1 MLLIFSGHRWRA
13 RTTNYTP
20 DNWQLTWF
28 RFLDLHHLAPA
39 VTLIN
44 RRGLFSDY
52 PPVSP
57 HLLSPSHS
65 VNHWN
70 LTLIFRVNKHQP
82 KVYILDEARAGAAAI
97 FCGLYL
103 KVTPNV
109 CGGWWPRLRRWT
121 DWRRSPAPTPTNKS
135 HTAQR
140 RRPAHGDNQ
149 GQLFTIH

>member
-1 MLLIFSGHRWRA
+1 MA
-13 RTTNYTP
+13 REDYKLHA
-20 DNWQLTWF
+20 WQLTTNLIPVP
-28 RFLDLHHLAPA
+28 RSPPSRPA

-65 VNHWN
+65 VQGSRQSLEPHSYLQIY
-70 LTLIFRVNKHQP
+70 LTSTSP
-82 KVYILDEARAGAAAI
+82 KVYILDQARAGAAAI